1 MKGYWEV
8 QSHSLLVVIVPM
20 NPRGAREPEQ
30 SAGCTP
36 ECQEDCSRC
45 QAHQGQPGAEM
56 GGRCVPFKHVHMST
70 TTLDLKDQSWSQR
83 SNAGFTNGQVK
94 GKMGRLCKDF
104 FVPREFKLYMSPSS
118 LLSMLVHFHTPG
130 HLLET

>member
-56 GGRCVPFKHVHMST
+56 GGEVCAIQTRAHEHNHLGSERPELVP
-70 TTLDLKDQSWSQR
+70 
-83 SNAGFTNGQVK
+83 
-94 GKMGRLCKDF
+94 
-104 FVPREFKLYMSPSS
+104 EI
-118 LLSMLVHFHTPG
+118 
-130 HLLET
+130 